1 MSDRPTIEQLDE
13 VRDHFGLPTSSL
25 VEKDWYVV
33 KALTVIAAVDT
44 ENLRLVFGG
53 GTALGR
59 AHGLIRRMSEDIDLK
74 IVAEKV
80 PSRPALRDL
89 RRKITSALLEAGF
102 EFDPANEEHVKVM
115 HESSFTRYQLP
126 YHALA
131 EGKGVLRPQIQ
142 IETSVWPMRRPAVE
156 LQVKSFIAE
165 AYERKPEVSAI
176 ERTSVV
182 ELAAEKLVALTRRAG
197 AELAG
202 LRKHRD
208 STLVRHIYDLHEIKG
223 RHDAADVAA
232 LAREVMI
239 DNAATRG
246 RDFPAYQKEPLA
258 ETIKAIGGIAT
269 DEHFSSSYAAFT
281 RGMVYGAAPDF
292 AMAMGTLRDLAG
304 HLAKPPT

>member
-1 MSDRPTIEQLDE
+1 LSDRPTIEQLDE

-33 KALTVIAAVDT
+33 KALAAIAAVDT
-44 ENLRLVFGG
+44 GDLRLVFGG

-74 IVAEKV
+74 IVAEKA

-89 RRKITSALLEAGF
+89 RRRIAAALLKTGF

-142 IETSVWPMRRPAVE
+142 IETSVWPMHRPAVD
-156 LQVKSFIAE
+156 LPVRSFVAE
-165 AYERKPEVSAI
+165 AYEQEPEVSGIAC
-176 ERTSVV
+176 TNVV
-182 ELAAEKLVALTRRAG
+182 ESAAEKLVALTRRAG
-197 AELAG
+197 AELGG

-208 STLVRHIYDLHEIKG
+208 SALVRHIYDLHEITSH
-223 RHDAADVAA
+223 HDAADVAA

-239 DNAATRG
+239 DDAATRG
-246 RDFPAYQKEPLA
+246 RDFPAHQKDPLA
-258 ETIKAIGGIAT
+258 ETIKTIDGIAT
-269 DEHFSSSYAAFT
+269 DEHFSNSYAAFT
-281 RGMVYGAAPDF
+281 RDMVYGAAPDF
-292 AMAMGTLRDLAG
+292 ATAMATLKGLAG
-304 HLAKPPT
+304 HLAKPPA